1 MNSNIPRPTW
11 RKPEPPKSF
20 WQKFFTGMLGTLS
33 GFFAVIPT
41 PKNIFLR
48 PMSYFVRGSEQN
60 PGEKAETKNSDQKVK
75 EMISQDVSRQVA
87 LWRETADEE
96 KDVVVYKVS
105 SGDSLW
111 KIAQNQYNWGERW
124 IDIWTANRISI
135 KEPNLIF
142 AGQELKI
149 PKQILRR
156 TALFQ
161 SPALAPQKSAVKTAG
176 GELMKKQIITAARS
190 IEQTGLRNVSL
201 INQKLITAKMT
212 SEQKTIAAQIS
223 NQING
228 NIVDARNY
236 ARQAGSITN
245 FNSNS
250 IDLSVRTLDLGRET
264 IQLAQAAES
273 IPSPTVA
280 STTPTMAWSQDTAG
294 NIKYYTKQN
303 GAWISSEVNPIG
315 NIGAVYGTQDITQT
329 PEYKSGKIIKIAPQS
344 VPTAPAA
351 PAPAPYGGAVLN
363 TEQQVIYERLKS
375 SRGVD
380 AEIYKQTVLGSSPHV
395 VAANAAVVKT
405 DMGVVALNTSIASQT
420 VGESVSAG
428 PTHTSSVFQKSIT
441 AAAAS
446 VRVISGN
453 SVLSETVTAEE
464 LNNFAQAS
472 ATNAEA
478 AVAARQTEPAVVQ
491 TVLAVEAAIAANI
504 VAPNSQAAASASESA
519 GEAIAALQSI
529 NPAEVQQ
536 VLIAVANSANQEILN
551 QGGDGAGNVPGPS
564 SPGISSQGSDT
575 SSSDSTSQT
584 SFDTSVTGSTLSF
597 QFGEN
602 TLGHI
607 TANPPSG
614 IIGQGV
620 ANLTGSNVFG
630 TIVNAG
636 IGIVNLFAGVAN
648 TLIGVGVNLATDQ
661 ETSISPFSFAT
672 TPQQAWSGLSGT
684 QQGFQTQR
692 AGEIASQN
700 APTSSAGVA
709 SAVGDVGLGETSG
722 DIGEAAAAGVAAS
735 AATDTA
741 VAAAG
746 NASVSAGIAAS
757 EAASAAAAAV
767 AADTAAANNDAAS
780 AGGAAVSVS
789 ISASAAADATNDA
802 AAAASTVA
810 SITGSTAVSEAIAQA
825 VDAAVI
831 ALNTAEIAG
840 VAATGSNASA
850 IADAV
855 SAAATAADAAAVAA
869 AAVAAAAANAV
880 DTTATTAAAAV
891 NEAAHA
897 ANSAA
902 AAADTAAAVSVAA
915 GATSAVDTATSAEA
929 GETGAVD
936 DTSDITLGVQGVVG
950 SAYAAVGEM
959 VANESATAVGMTSSE
974 AGSRTSAEVAA
985 QNASNS
991 AIAGGTI
998 SNSTSVTTAT
1008 GITGTVGIMNFGAA
1022 QQSAMTVTLSN
1033 GVTASFGMNAGTLAS
1048 QGLTNEEGQQAMDLA
1063 LAQTQQALNL
1073 MNQPRTITG
1082 IDDEGNTVT
1091 IDNPAAVPSPNPNI
1105 NVTMDTP
1112 TGIMGE
1118 PGNVP
1123 SVDNPGAVA
1132 AQTSP
1137 NTNVSTDTPTGLMGQ
1152 PTGNAPTGPTS
1163 ADVDAAA
1170 AVDAA
1175 NAAAGAVTGEPD
1187 AGPTSADAAAAAA
1200 ADAAAAAAGAV
1211 TGEPDA
1217 GPSGGPSGDAGDGG
1231 PGGPSGDGG
1240 DY

>member
-20 WQKFFTGMLGTLS
+20 WQKFFTGLFGALG
-33 GFFAVIPT
+33 GFWAIMPI
-41 PKNIFLR
+41 PKNIFSR
-48 PMSYFVRGSEQN
+48 PMSYFVRVSEQK
-60 PGEKAETKNSDQKVK
+60 PGEKVETKDSDRKAK
-75 EMISQDVSRQVA
+75 EIISQDVSRQVA
-87 LWRETADEE
+87 IWKEAADEE
-96 KDVVVYKVS
+96 KDTVVYKVQ

-176 GELMKKQIITAARS
+176 GELMK
-190 IEQTGLRNVSL
+190 
-201 INQKLITAKMT
+201 
-212 SEQKTIAAQIS
+212 

-294 NIKYYTKQN
+294 NI
-303 GAWISSEVNPIG
+303 
-315 NIGAVYGTQDITQT
+315 
-329 PEYKSGKIIKIAPQS
+329 IKTAPQS
-344 VPTAPAA
+344 IPPAPAA

-478 AVAARQTEPAVVQ
+478 AV
-491 TVLAVEAAIAANI
+491 AANI

-700 APTSSAGVA
+700 VT
-709 SAVGDVGLGETSG
+709 
-722 DIGEAAAAGVAAS
+722 
-735 AATDTA
+735 AATTEE
-741 VAAAG
+741 
-746 NASVSAGIAAS
+746 S
-757 EAASAAAAAV
+757 
-767 AADTAAANNDAAS
+767 
-780 AGGAAVSVS
+780 
-789 ISASAAADATNDA
+789 
-802 AAAASTVA
+802 
-810 SITGSTAVSEAIAQA
+810 STAVPTTPTASEPSAPGYNFLSMQAKALGISISDVIGNLENTGEISSEQAANLRSIAR
-825 VDAAVI
+825 
-831 ALNTAEIAG
+831 AEAP
-840 VAATGSNASA
+840 
-850 IADAV
+850 AV
-855 SAAATAADAAAVAA
+855 SSVTP
-869 AAVAAAAANAV
+869 
-880 DTTATTAAAAV
+880 ATTETTIGLAPT
-891 NEAAHA
+891 
-897 ANSAA
+897 
-902 AAADTAAAVSVAA
+902 D
-915 GATSAVDTATSAEA
+915 VDTATSAEH

-950 SAYAAVGEM
+950 SAYSAVADM
-959 VANESATAVGMTSSE
+959 VANESATAAGMTSSE
-974 AGSRTSAEVAA
+974 AGTRTSAEVAA
-985 QNASNS
+985 QNASNP
-991 AIAGGTI
+991 ALAGGTAI
-998 SNSTSVTTAT
+998 GNSQSVTTTA
-1008 GITGTVGIMNFGAA
+1008 GITGTVGIMIFGAA

-1187 AGPTSADAAAAAA
+1187 AGPTSADGEGEGEGGGG
-1200 ADAAAAAAGAV
+1200 AGG
-1211 TGEPDA
+1211 GEM
-1217 GPSGGPSGDAGDGG
+1217 
-1231 PGGPSGDGG
+1231 
-1240 DY
+1240 